1 MIRYT
6 LQCGNG
12 HRFESWFPSSD
23 SYEKQKGLGLV
34 ACPEC
39 GGVQVEKAVMAPAV
53 ARTDR
58 QATATT
64 PDADARPVAET
75 PAPAAA
81 PGPVALMSEPQREFV
96 RLLREMRE
104 HVTRT
109 ADYVGEDFAG
119 LARKMHEGE
128 EPARSIYG
136 EATPDEVRALREDE
150 VEVFPLPILP
160 EDRN

>member
-6 LQCGNG
+6 LQCSSG

-34 ACPEC
+34 ACPDC
-39 GGVQVEKAVMAPAV
+39 GVLQVEKAMMAPAV

-58 QATATT
+58 A
-64 PDADARPVAET
+64 
-75 PAPAAA
+75 APAAEPDAAPQPAPEPPASA

-128 EPARSIYG
+128 ETPRSIYG
-136 EATPDEVRALREDE
+136 EATPEEVRALREDE
-150 VEVFPLPILP
+150 VEVYPLPILP